1 MVVVGAQLSFYPPM
15 LLRRRTGS
23 ACKLRFRRKAGAKWE
38 RFTLA
43 RRSFASVAKTQQRT
57 IRRRDSRTLTI

>member
-23 ACKLRFRRKAGAKWE
+23 ACKLRFRRKAARSGSGSRSRGDPLHQLQKHNKGQFGGAIP
-38 RFTLA
+38 A
-43 RRSFASVAKTQQRT
+43 R
-57 IRRRDSRTLTI
+57 